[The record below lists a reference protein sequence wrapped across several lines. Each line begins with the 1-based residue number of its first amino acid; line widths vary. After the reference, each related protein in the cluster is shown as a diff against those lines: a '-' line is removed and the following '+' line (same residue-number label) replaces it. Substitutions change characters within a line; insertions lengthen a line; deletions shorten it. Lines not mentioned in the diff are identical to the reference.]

1 MTQEE
6 LKKQYPWIRY
16 FLSPETTSSIWSL
29 SLKMEE
35 GYRFYSTETKKFSIT
50 FDSCYTFG
58 DEPYSDTFYF
68 TFGIIKNT
76 LYLIDRNLKT
86 IKTNISLSRL
96 IYQGDFVYQINEDL
110 FFVNLKHCGIWPS
123 NPKLLV
129 RLRPFSFFRLTEN
142 EI

>member
-16 FLSPETTSSIWSL
+16 FLSLETSPIWFIRL
-29 SLKMEE
+29 VAKE
-35 GYRFYSTETKKFSIT
+35 GFRFYSTETKKFSII
-50 FDSCYTFG
+50 FDDCYAFE
-58 DEPYSDTFYF
+58 DESYSDRFCF

-96 IYQGDFVYQINEDL
+96 VFQGDFIYQVNEDL
-110 FFVNLKHCGIWPS
+110 FFVNLKHCGVRYS
-123 NPKLLV
+123 NPKFFV
-129 RLRPFSFFRLTEN
+129 RIRPFSFFWLAEN
-142 EI
+142 KI